1 VPHDIHYMT
10 KFPYH
15 GLMSNPL
22 LNDKAF
28 AKASAKTA
36 DQAGWAAPSG
46 APTQW
51 NPPVSD
57 GPTSAW
63 SGTRTETMTANGAMS
78 ATLML
83 TVLLIA
89 AATFGWSQVAEP
101 GFNESVA
108 FPGWAM
114 GGIIVGFIT
123 ALVVAFKPMMARF
136 LAPVYALAQGVA
148 VGAISKVYNIAY
160 EGIVLQAVGATIGV
174 FVVMLVL
181 YRTGVL
187 RVTNT
192 FRRVVVG
199 ATIGIG
205 VFYLASWIVSFFGA
219 DIFPSGSSTFSI
231 LFSFF
236 VAGLAAF
243 NLALDFDFID
253 RAEREGAP
261 KQMEWFAAF
270 GLLVTLVWLYLEILR
285 LLAKLRE
292 R

>member
-1 VPHDIHYMT
+1 
-10 KFPYH
+10 
-15 GLMSNPL
+15 MSNPL

-28 AKASAKTA
+28 SKASAKTA

-51 NPPVSD
+51 NPPIND
-57 GPTSAW
+57 GPSSAW
-63 SGTRTETMTANGAMS
+63 SGTRTETMTASGAMS

-83 TVLLIA
+83 TVLLVA
-89 AATFGWSQVAEP
+89 AATFGWSQVATP
-101 GFNESVA
+101 GLNEQLA
-108 FPGWAM
+108 FPGWAI

-123 ALVVAFKPMMARF
+123 ALIVAFKPMTARF
-136 LAPVYALAQGVA
+136 LAPVYAIAQGVA

-199 ATIGIG
+199 ATLGIA
-205 VFYLASWIVSFFGA
+205 VFYLASWIVRLFGV

-231 LFSFF
+231 AFSFF